1 MPKQE
6 IKSANAQRAIGP
18 YSQAVRS
25 GNFLFLSGQIPIDHA
40 TGELIAGNVEAQTK
54 QVLRNVEG
62 LLKAAGLGP
71 QHVVK
76 ATVYLT
82 DLSAFGEMNGVYGG
96 FFSAPYPARSTVEVK
111 GLPKGSMVE
120 IDVMAMFGE

>member
-6 IKSANAQRAIGP
+6 IKSDSAPRAIGP

-25 GNFLFLSGQIPIDHA
+25 GNFLFLSGQIPIDPA
-40 TGELIAGNVEAQTK
+40 TGELIEGNVEAQTK
-54 QVLRNVEG
+54 QVLRNIEG

-76 ATVYLT
+76 ATVYLK
-82 DLSAFGEMNGVYGG
+82 DLSTFGEMNSVYGG
-96 FFSAPYPARSTVEVK
+96 FFAPPYPARSTVEVK

-120 IDVMAMFGE
+120 IDVMAMFNE

>member
-1 MPKQE
+1 MSKQE
-6 IKSANAQRAIGP
+6 IKSENAPRAIGP

-25 GNFLFLSGQIPIDHA
+25 GNFLFLSGQIPIDPL

-54 QVLRNVEG
+54 QALRNIEG

-82 DLSAFGEMNGVYGG
+82 DLSTFGQMNSVYGG

>member
-6 IKSANAQRAIGP
+6 IKSDNAPRAIGP

-25 GNFLFLSGQIPIDHA
+25 GNFLFLSGQIPIDPA

-54 QVLRNVEG
+54 QALRNIEG

-71 QHVVK
+71 QNVVK
-76 ATVYLT
+76 ATVYLK
-82 DLSAFGEMNGVYGG
+82 DLSTFGQMNSVYGG
-96 FFSAPYPARSTVEVK
+96 FFNPPYPARSTVEVK
-111 GLPKGSMVE
+111 DLPKGSMVE
-120 IDVMAMFGE
+120 IDVMAMFDE